1 VKKAIIFIVG
11 ATIATHQMTNC
22 VTQLQAAKMGY
33 KHVIYE
39 SAEAKYYLEK
49 ATAVPSKQI
58 YKLPDF
64 KTAYEESLSNID
76 LVPYYQNQYFRSEL
90 YNLAQ
95 STRTSPQVIKP
106 MIKPLLNQIDER
118 IDSLVE
124 KYAEKIMAFEN
135 VNNYADKPDEGM
147 KQLARSG
154 ELNEWSKDI
163 RKSEPQ
169 EDVDHDK
176 NISTVKKRVKTRSD
190 DWRPII
196 EPLPGSD
203 NTPK

>member
-1 VKKAIIFIVG
+1 MRKAIIFIVG

-22 VTQLQAAKMGY
+22 VTQLQAAKRDF

-49 ATAVPSKQI
+49 ATAVPSKLR
-58 YKLPDF
+58 YNSKAF
-64 KTAYEESLSNID
+64 KNAYEESLSNID

-90 YNLAQ
+90 YNLAL
-95 STRTSPQVIKP
+95 STKTLPEMVKIWV
-106 MIKPLLNQIDER
+106 KPLLNQIDER
-118 IDSLVE
+118 IDALVE
-124 KYAEKIMAFEN
+124 KYAEKIMAFEEA
-135 VNNYADKPDEGM
+135 NNYYAGKTDEAMKKLSRSAD
-147 KQLARSG
+147 
-154 ELNEWSKDI
+154 LNEWSKDI

-169 EDVDHDK
+169 ENLDHDK
-176 NISTVKKRVKTRSD
+176 NSSAVKTRSD
-190 DWRPII
+190 DWRPTI